1 MLIFTDLPQCLLV
14 CFLERK
20 DFKTDELVETHLQDR
35 RRLAL
40 SKVKILRI
48 RLKARHTELDLLRIS
63 GHQAFLRVL
72 HVL

>member
-14 CFLERK
+14 CFLERE
-20 DFKTDELVETHLQDR
+20 DLKTDELVETHLQDR

-48 RLKARHTELDLLRIS
+48 KARHTELDLLRIS